1 MRVFLSFKL
10 FFLVLPVFCS
20 SYLLNDDKISSFRA
34 LSVNEGLSHTDAT
47 GIIQDN
53 SGFIWISTLAGL
65 DRFDGYEVKNYK
77 FKNFGIQNVYLNRIN
92 DINYYNHKIWIAS
105 QEGIGYFDCLE
116 YEFNVPQFDIDVSKL
131 SFTHIK
137 NIDNNRF
144 IAISRGKIYYFKK
157 ESNLYKVVKLENNL
171 PFVSCMDILANKTII
186 IGTAKGIYQFDLK
199 NEKITKIA
207 NLFSDSSISAIS
219 ITKNNEI
226 LITDNRSLFS
236 TNISEAFTNNWKITP
251 LYNST
256 VSDGSDFELEITQ
269 LIKDDQ
275 KRVWITTPKG
285 LFILNENNVLSKI
298 NSDILVSAHVHKM
311 FIDKSSTIWISS
323 YGEGVNYLHL
333 YPKMFNTIKLKNKNA
348 NYIRAIVSENNGKV
362 WLGSRRNGL
371 IFYDQNNQEEV
382 TFSLSNGLNSNYIRA
397 LLKDSKNRLLVATE
411 NGINVI
417 QNNKVIQSITQNDGL
432 TNNVIYCLAKD
443 NFNQIW
449 AGSWQ
454 QGLNILVEENGKYV
468 VKQKLLNTEKDINL
482 KITSIFSDPQRLEIF
497 VSTTNGLYHYF
508 QNSDGSLKKNHLYRG
523 DNSMENGMNSNFVWP
538 VLRGDAN
545 TLWVGTIGGGVN
557 KLTLDL
563 LGGYKAQ
570 YITVDQGL
578 PSNDVESMLMD
589 DKGNIWIGGKGLSR
603 INTINNEIT
612 NFDAKDGLQSNIF
625 KIGSSHKKIDGTLY
639 FGGVDGV
646 NYFQPDQIKES
657 KIKSKAIISEI
668 AVNNQIV
675 SQKRIQYSQDN
686 DTYYLNISH
695 FENNILIKF
704 ASIDYANSDKS
715 SFRYKLSDVHSE
727 WVEVNS
733 KNRFAAFSNLPYG
746 NYSFQ
751 LQCTNHDGI
760 WQNNISTLNFKVNPP
775 FWKTIWAKL
784 FYLLFSIFSVY
795 ILYKYYIKWSKLN
808 QSLSIK
814 ELEKK
819 NEEELHQLR
828 LQFFTNISHELRTP
842 LSLILSPVENLKTQ
856 LKGNEDQT
864 NLLNLVHKNAVKL
877 LNLVNELLDFR
888 KAEVGMIKLRTYE
901 RNISDFIY
909 QITSEFEEFAE
920 KKGVKLVQNIDFEKK
935 LWIDPKILTKIIT
948 NLLSNAIKYTNT
960 GGVVTVEISESS
972 NLQYNKFVT
981 LGIRNADLQYIWI
994 KIKDTG
1000 VGFDNEA
1007 MEHLFER
1014 FYQSDHSSKNEVP
1027 SSGIGLSFVKS
1038 LVLAHKGIIKVSSI
1052 QNEGSE
1058 FLVGLPLGC
1067 SHLTAE
1073 EIVLIDKEIKE
1084 DPQSLEYEKEEV
1096 FESYEEQVTITI
1108 ENLKPKILIAED
1120 NEDLKTFIVS
1130 SLKSDYHLYTAEN
1143 GLEAYNLSKEF
1154 YPDVIISDVMMPVM
1168 DGFELCEKVKNDIE
1182 ISHIPVILLT
1192 AKSSDDSKIIGS
1204 EAGADIYITKPFSIK
1219 FLSLSI
1225 QNLLSSR
1232 RKIKE
1237 MFANDVLVETRELA
1251 TNKRER
1257 EFLDEIVKI
1266 IEENLDNP
1274 NLDVDMLCHRI
1285 GISRTKLY
1293 TKIQA
1298 VTGYPIGEFIRKIR
1312 LKKAAY
1318 FLMTEDITVLEVMD
1332 RVGIQSQSYF
1342 TKAFK
1347 KEFGKTPA
1355 KYVQDHIHSFS

>member
-1 MRVFLSFKL
+1 MRVFLSITFL
-10 FFLVLPVFCS
+10 FLLLTSFCN
-20 SYLLNDDKISSFRA
+20 SYLLNDDKLNAFRT

-92 DINYYNHKIWIAS
+92 DIDYNNQKIWIAS

-116 YEFNVPQFDIDVSKL
+116 YDFHVPKFDVDVSKM
-131 SFTHIK
+131 SFGQIK
-137 NIDNNRF
+137 SIDESRF
-144 IAISRGKIYYFKK
+144 VAISRGKIYFFKK
-157 ESNLYKVVKLENNL
+157 ESNVYKVAKLENNL
-171 PFVSCMDILANKTII
+171 PFVSCIDVIGGKTIV
-186 IGTAKGIYQFDLK
+186 IGTGSGMYQFDPMK
-199 NEKITKIA
+199 ETVTKVD
-207 NLFSDSSISAIS
+207 NLLGTTNISAIS
-219 ITKNNEI
+219 VIKNDEI
-226 LITDNRSLFS
+226 LVTDNQTLYVTSI
-236 TNISEAFTNNWKITP
+236 NKAFTNNWQVIP
-251 LYNST
+251 LFKDLLNKGLES
-256 VSDGSDFELEITQ
+256 GLEITQ
-269 LIKDDQ
+269 LMKDDQ

-285 LFILNENNVLSKI
+285 LYIINENNVLSKI
-298 NSDILVSAHVHKM
+298 NSDKLVSAHVHKI

-333 YPKMFNTIKLKNKNA
+333 YPKLFNTIKLKNKNS
-348 NYIRAIVSENNGKV
+348 NYIRAILSEDNGKV

-371 IFYDQNNQEEV
+371 INYDQKTSEEF
-382 TFSLSNGLNSNYIRA
+382 TFSVSNGLNSNYIRA
-397 LLKDSKNRLLVATE
+397 LLKDDKNRLLVATE

-417 QNNKVIQSITQNDGL
+417 QNNKVIQSMTQKEGL

-482 KITSIFSDPQRLEIF
+482 KITSIYSDPQRLEIF

-508 QNSDGSLKKNHLYRG
+508 QNSDGSFKKNHLYRG
-523 DNSMENGMNSNFVWP
+523 DNSMIDGMNSNFVWP
-538 VLRGDAN
+538 VIRGDAN

-563 LGGYKAQ
+563 KGGYKAQ
-570 YITVDQGL
+570 YITTDEGL

-589 DKGNIWIGGKGLSR
+589 DNGNLWIGGKGLSR

-625 KIGSSHKKIDGTLY
+625 KIGSSHKNIDGTLY

-657 KIKSKAIISEI
+657 NIKSKAIISEI
-668 AVNNQIV
+668 AFNNHIV
-675 SQKRIQYSQDN
+675 DQNRIKYSTIDDAYHIN
-686 DTYYLNISH
+686 VSH
-695 FENNILIKF
+695 LENNILIKF

-715 SFRYKLSDVHSE
+715 SFRYKLSGVHDK
-727 WVEVNS
+727 WIEVNS

-746 NYSFQ
+746 NYNFQ

-760 WQNNISTLNFKVNPP
+760 WQNNTSTLNFKINPP

-784 FYLLFSIFSVY
+784 FYLVFTLFSIY
-795 ILYKYYIKWSKLN
+795 MLYKYYIKWSKLN
-808 QSLSIK
+808 QSLNIK

-856 LKGNEDQT
+856 LKGNEEQS

-901 RNISDFIY
+901 RNISDFVY

-920 KKGVKLVQNIDFEKK
+920 KKGVKLVQNIDFDKK

-948 NLLSNAIKYTNT
+948 NLLSNAIKYTNA
-960 GGVVTVEISESS
+960 GGIVTVEISESS

-1000 VGFDNEA
+1000 VGFDNDA

-1014 FYQSDHSSKNEVP
+1014 FYQSDRVTKNEVP

-1058 FLVGLPLGC
+1058 FLVGLPLGNT
-1067 SHLTAE
+1067 HLTAD
-1073 EIVLIDKEIKE
+1073 EIVLVDKEIKE
-1084 DPQSLEYEKEEV
+1084 NLQSSEFEKEEV
-1096 FESYEEQVTITI
+1096 FESYEEQVTITN

-1120 NEDLKTFIVS
+1120 NDDLRTFIVN
-1130 SLKSDYHLYTAEN
+1130 SLKEDYHLYTAEN
-1143 GLEAYNLSKEF
+1143 GLEAYNISKEN

-1251 TNKRER
+1251 SNKKER

-1274 NLDVDMLCHRI
+1274 NLDVDMLCLRI

-1355 KYVQDHIHSFS
+1355 RYVHDHVHSVG